1 MEIRLVI
8 SGTVAALR
16 SGAESLLALIYPKL
30 CEVCG
35 DALVD
40 GEDTLCLKCLCE
52 MPLCRIT
59 DFRSNFI
66 HDRLAGHAPIE
77 KAVSLYYYLRSN
89 RFTLLIQGAKYN
101 GRPRIASWLARK
113 LTDSIQAAGFFADID
128 MIVPVPLHLLKKLR
142 RGYNQ
147 TDYIAGAVSR
157 STGIP
162 MKHALICRRRHSSQT
177 RRTSFERLRNARDTY
192 TVSPDADLSG
202 KHILIVDDVITT
214 GATLLSC
221 AEAIH
226 AAFPSARISVL
237 SLAVTELS

>member
-1 MEIRLVI
+1 MEILSVI
-8 SGTVAALR
+8 YGTVVALR
-16 SGAESLLALIYPKL
+16 SGAESLLALIYPRL

-89 RFTLLIQGAKYN
+89 RFTLLIQDAKYN

-128 MIVPVPLHLLKKLR
+128 MIVSVPLHLLKKLR

-177 RRTSFERLRNARDTY
+177 RRTSFERWRNARDTY
-192 TVSPDADLSG
+192 TVSPDADLSR

>member
-1 MEIRLVI
+1 
-8 SGTVAALR
+8 
-16 SGAESLLALIYPKL
+16 
-30 CEVCG
+30 
-35 DALVD
+35 
-40 GEDTLCLKCLCE
+40 
-52 MPLCRIT
+52 
-59 DFRSNFI
+59 
-66 HDRLAGHAPIE
+66 
-77 KAVSLYYYLRSN
+77 
-89 RFTLLIQGAKYN
+89 
-101 GRPRIASWLARK
+101 
-113 LTDSIQAAGFFADID
+113 
-128 MIVPVPLHLLKKLR
+128 MIVSVPLHLLKKLR

-177 RRTSFERLRNARDTY
+177 RRTSFERWRNARDTY

>member
-1 MEIRLVI
+1 MEIRSVI

-16 SGAESLLALIYPKL
+16 WGAESLLALVYPRL

-66 HDRLAGHAPIE
+66 HDRLAGHTPIE
-77 KAVSLYYYLRSN
+77 KAVSLFYYLRSN
-89 RFTLLIQGAKYN
+89 RFTLLIQDAKYN

-113 LTDSIQAAGFFADID
+113 LTDSIQASGFFADID

-147 TDYIAGAVSR
+147 TDYIAGAISGL
-157 STGIP
+157 TGIP
-162 MKHALICRRRHSSQT
+162 VEHALVCRRRHSSQT
-177 RRTSFERLRNARDTY
+177 RRTPFERWLNARDTY
-192 TVSPDADLSG
+192 TVSPDAELTG

-221 AEAIH
+221 AEALH

-237 SLAVTELS
+237 SLGVTELS

>member
-1 MEIRLVI
+1 MEILSVI
-8 SGTVAALR
+8 YGTVVALR
-16 SGAESLLALIYPKL
+16 SGAESLLALIYPRL

-128 MIVPVPLHLLKKLR
+128 MIVSVPLHLLKKLR

-177 RRTSFERLRNARDTY
+177 RRTSFERWRNARDTY

>member
-1 MEIRLVI
+1 MEILSVI
-8 SGTVAALR
+8 YGTVVALR
-16 SGAESLLALIYPKL
+16 SGAESLLALIYPRL

-52 MPLCRIT
+52 MPLRRIT

-89 RFTLLIQGAKYN
+89 RFTLLIQDAKYN

-128 MIVPVPLHLLKKLR
+128 MIVSVPLHLLKKLR

-177 RRTSFERLRNARDTY
+177 RRTSFERWRNARDTY

>member
-128 MIVPVPLHLLKKLR
+128 MIVSVPLHLLKKLR

-177 RRTSFERLRNARDTY
+177 RRTSFERWRNARDTY

>member
-1 MEIRLVI
+1 MEILSVI
-8 SGTVAALR
+8 YGTVVALR

-177 RRTSFERLRNARDTY
+177 RRTSFERWRNARDTY